1 MIKSLKKLKEAELKK
16 IILLLTIAILP
27 FMFSGCAPSAPTG
40 VVGGT
45 YTPQDCQNKPDAVF
59 DPKRAA
65 DKIVVNK
72 SEHKMYLYKDGKV
85 IKTFPVS
92 LGVNDKYGRKVQ
104 AGDKKTP
111 VGRYTILDKRC
122 HPIKYRAMT
131 ISYPNAEDRA
141 RAAKLGVN
149 PGSLI
154 TIHGQPH
161 WNKDGHGDSYTLSHD
176 WTNGCI
182 ALTNKDLD
190 YLWGSVRVGTPII
203 INE

>member
-1 MIKSLKKLKEAELKK
+1 MKKYVISVAVLIVAF
-16 IILLLTIAILP
+16 IV
-27 FMFSGCAPSAPTG
+27 SGCVSAPTG
-40 VVGGT
+40 VTGGY
-45 YTPQDCQNKPDAVF
+45 YTPADCANKPMAKF
-59 DPKRAA
+59 DPSRAA

-72 SEHKMYLYKDGKV
+72 SEHRMYVYKNGKV

-92 LGVNDKYGRKVQ
+92 LGSNPGRKVQ
-104 AGDKKTP
+104 AGDLRTP
-111 VGRYTILDKRC
+111 VGRYYIVDKRC

-149 PGSLI
+149 PGSMI

-161 WNKDGHGDSYTLSHD
+161 WNADGHGDSYTLSHD

-182 ALTNKDLD
+182 ALTNSDLD
-190 YLWGSVRVGTPII
+190 WLFGSVRVGTPII

>member
-1 MIKSLKKLKEAELKK
+1 MKK
-16 IILLLTIAILP
+16 ILLASLFVISAFII
-27 FMFSGCAPSAPTG
+27 SACAPSAPTG
-40 VVGGT
+40 VTGGF
-45 YTPQDCQNKPDAVF
+45 YTSADCQGKADAVF
-59 DPKRAA
+59 DATRAA

-72 SEHKMYLYKDGKV
+72 SEHKMYIYKDGNV

-92 LGVNDKYGRKVQ
+92 LGSSPGRKLAQ
-104 AGDKKTP
+104 GDFKTP
-111 VGRYTILDKRC
+111 VGKYRILNKRC

-131 ISYPNAEDRA
+131 ISYPNAEDIA
-141 RAAKLGVN
+141 RAAKAGVN
-149 PGSLI
+149 PGSQI

-161 WNKDGHGDSYTLSHD
+161 WNADGHGDSYTLSHD

-190 YLWGSVRVGTPII
+190 WLWGSVRVGTPII

>member
-1 MIKSLKKLKEAELKK
+1 MKK
-16 IILLLTIAILP
+16 IILSSLIVLISLFVI
-27 FMFSGCAPSAPTG
+27 GCAPSVPTG
-40 VVGGT
+40 VTGGY
-45 YTPQDCQNKPDAVF
+45 YTSADCQNKPDAIF
-59 DPKRAA
+59 DPSRAA
-65 DKIVVNK
+65 DKIVINK
-72 SEHKMYLYKDGKV
+72 SEHKLYVYKDGKV

-92 LGVNDKYGRKVQ
+92 LGSNPGRKLSR
-104 AGDKKTP
+104 GDLRTP

-131 ISYPNAEDRA
+131 LSYPNAEDRA
-141 RAAKLGVN
+141 RAAKAGVD
-149 PGSLI
+149 PGGQI

-161 WNKDGHGDSYTLSHD
+161 WNADGHGDSYTLSHD

-190 YLWGSVRVGTPII
+190 WLWGSVRVGTPVI